1 MAELLAKQEPY
12 EDDPLPFTEWS
23 KYAKMSS
30 DEKEYVNIELFP
42 KILFSIFSKARDLKN
57 IVKSNKIN

>member
-1 MAELLAKQEPY
+1 MGQFQQIISEMAELLAKQEPY

-30 DEKEYVNIELFP
+30 DEKEYVNIEIFP
-42 KILFSIFSKARDLKN
+42 
-57 IVKSNKIN
+57 IVKSKKIN